1 MSNQELPT
9 FWHEEPANK
18 KRPGETTDE
27 WIVRLF
33 GPIPDTEYDQTK
45 DLRCLNLPA
54 IGSRED
60 RESLGDNVYSEQ
72 PIKRIQ

>member
-33 GPIPDTEYDQTK
+33 GPIPDTEHDQSK
-45 DLRCLNLPA
+45 DFRCLNLPKS
-54 IGSRED
+54 GSRED
-60 RESLGDNVYSEQ
+60 RESLGDYDYSDQ
-72 PIKRIQ
+72 PIRRMN